1 VKEALRRFFG
11 LPPRDFED
19 YERPTGLYG
28 VMAEFAKPEELIAAA
43 RKVREAGYT
52 RVDGFTPYP
61 IEELS
66 HALGHPRSKVPL
78 IVLLGGLSGG
88 LGGFLLQ
95 YWVSVI
101 HYPLNVGGRPYFSWP
116 AFIVPSYECTI
127 LAASLAAAIGMIVLN
142 GLPKPYHPVFNVERF
157 SAHASQDRYFLVIEA
172 RDPKFDHW
180 GTRQLLTNL
189 HAFEVSDV
197 ED

>member
-1 VKEALRRFFG
+1 VKSFLRRFFG
-11 LPPRDFED
+11 LPERDFED

-28 VMAEFAKPEELIAAA
+28 VMAEFARPEELIAAA
-43 RKVREAGYT
+43 ERVRDAGYT

-61 IEELS
+61 IEDLS
-66 HALGHPRSKVPL
+66 HALGHKRSRVPL
-78 IVLLGGLSGG
+78 VVLLGGLAGG
-88 LGGFLLQ
+88 GGGFFLQ
-95 YWVSVI
+95 YWVSVL

-127 LAASLAAAIGMIVLN
+127 LAACLSAAIGMIVLN
-142 GLPKPYHPVFNVERF
+142 GLPKPYHPVFNVARF
-157 SAHASQDRYFLVIEA
+157 AEHASQDRYFLVIEA
-172 RDPKFDHW
+172 RDPKFDRD
-180 GTRQLLTNL
+180 GTRQLLAGL